1 MRGENL
7 MSQATATTVLSRPA
21 VAGRLSTLDRWLP
34 LWIFLAMALGIA
46 LGKAFPG
53 LAPALDAMKLDTV
66 SLPIAIGLL
75 WMMYPV
81 LARVNYEK
89 IPVIAGNTKLLLT
102 SLVLNWVI
110 GPALM
115 FALAWVLL
123 PDHPEYRTGLIIVGL
138 ARCIAMVLVW
148 NMLACG
154 NNEYAAV
161 LVALNSAFQIVMY
174 TVLGYVYL
182 MVVPQWL
189 GAEGTALDIS
199 MWAIA
204 KSVLIFL
211 GIPLVA
217 GFLTRVILGHL
228 KGQEW
233 YDTRFI
239 PRLAPTALIGL
250 LFTIVMMFSLKGEVI
265 LTLPPDVLRI
275 ALPLLL
281 YFGLMFTL
289 AFGLSYLL
297 KFPYADTATLSF
309 TAASNNFELAIAVA
323 IGVFGIASGEA
334 LAAVVGP
341 LVEVPVLIGLVYVSL
356 WMGRKLYPY
365 DALWAPPAAPVS
377 ARRSRSERIT

>member
-1 MRGENL
+1 
-7 MSQATATTVLSRPA
+7 MSDAIAITAAGRPA

-46 LGKAFPG
+46 LGKVFPG
-53 LAPALDAMKLDTV
+53 LSPALDAMQLDTV
-66 SLPIAIGLL
+66 SLPIAVGLL

-89 IPVIAGNTKLLLT
+89 IPAVAGNTKLLAT
-102 SLVLNWVI
+102 SLVLNWAI

-123 PDHPEYRTGLIIVGL
+123 PDHPDYRTGLIIVGL
-138 ARCIAMVLVW
+138 ARCIAMVLIW

-174 TVLGYVYL
+174 TVLGYFYL

-189 GAEGTALDIS
+189 GVAGTALQIS
-199 MWAIA
+199 IWAVA

-217 GFLTRVILGHL
+217 GFLTRVILGGL
-228 KGQEW
+228 KGREW
-233 YDTRFI
+233 YDNVFI

-265 LTLPPDVLRI
+265 LTLPLDVLRI
-275 ALPLLL
+275 AVPLLL

-341 LVEVPVLIGLVYVSL
+341 LVEVPALIGLVYVSL
-356 WMGRKLYPY
+356 WLGRRLYPR
-365 DALWAPPAAPVS
+365 DALWVPATTPAPATRGWS
-377 ARRSRSERIT
+377 GERRPS

>member
-1 MRGENL
+1 MTRAPE
-7 MSQATATTVLSRPA
+7 MTPAPHTAI
-21 VAGRLSTLDRWLP
+21 AGRLSMLDRWLP

-53 LAPALDAMKLDTV
+53 LAVSLDAMKLDTV

-81 LARVNYEK
+81 LARVNYGN
-89 IPVIAGNTKLLLT
+89 IPAVAGNTKLLTT

-115 FALAWVLL
+115 FVLAWVLL
-123 PDHPEYRTGLIIVGL
+123 PDHPEYRTGLILVGL
-138 ARCIAMVLVW
+138 ARCIAMVLIW

-174 TVLGYVYL
+174 TVLGYFYL

-189 GAEGTALDIS
+189 GVAGTALHIS

-217 GFLTRVILGHL
+217 GFLTRVILGGL

-265 LTLPPDVLRI
+265 LTLPGDVLRI

-289 AFGLSYLL
+289 SFGLSYLL

-356 WMGRKLYPY
+356 WMGRKLYPH

-377 ARRSRSERIT
+377 ARRSRAERIT

>member
-1 MRGENL
+1 MTRAPE
-7 MSQATATTVLSRPA
+7 MIPAPHTAI
-21 VAGRLSTLDRWLP
+21 AGRLSTLDRWLP
-34 LWIFLAMALGIA
+34 LWIFLAMAIGIA
-46 LGKAFPG
+46 LGKVFPG
-53 LAPALDAMKLDTV
+53 LAVTLDAMKLDTV

-81 LARVNYEK
+81 LARVNYGK
-89 IPVIAGNTKLLLT
+89 IPEVAGHTKLLTT

-115 FALAWVLL
+115 FVLAWVLL
-123 PDHPEYRTGLIIVGL
+123 PDHPEYRTGLILVGL
-138 ARCIAMVLVW
+138 ARCIAMVLIW

-174 TVLGYVYL
+174 TVLGYFYL

-189 GAEGTALDIS
+189 GGAGTALHIS

-211 GIPLVA
+211 GIPLIA
-217 GFLTRVILGHL
+217 GFLTRVILEGV
-228 KGQEW
+228 KGQAW

-265 LTLPPDVLRI
+265 LTLPVDVLRI

-289 AFGLSYLL
+289 SFGLSYLL

-334 LAAVVGP
+334 LAVVVGP
-341 LVEVPVLIGLVYVSL
+341 LVEVPVLVGLVYVSL
-356 WMGRKLYPY
+356 WLGRKLYPH
-365 DALWAPPAAPVS
+365 DALWAPPTAPVS
-377 ARRSRSERIT
+377 ARRSRFERIT

>member
-1 MRGENL
+1 MTH
-7 MSQATATTVLSRPA
+7 ATATTALSRPA
-21 VAGRLSTLDRWLP
+21 VVGQLSTLDRWLP
-34 LWIFLAMALGIA
+34 VWIFLAMASGIV
-46 LGKAFPG
+46 LGKTFPG

-81 LARVNYEK
+81 LARVSYAK
-89 IPVIAGNTKLLLT
+89 IPAIAGNTKLLTT

-115 FALAWVLL
+115 CVLAWALL

-138 ARCIAMVLVW
+138 ARCIAMVLIW

-182 MVVPQWL
+182 MLIPQWL
-189 GAEGTALDIS
+189 GVAGTSLNIS
-199 MWAIA
+199 MWAVA

-228 KGQEW
+228 KGQVW
-233 YDTRFI
+233 YDTQFM

-265 LTLPPDVLRI
+265 LNLPLDVLRI
-275 ALPLLL
+275 ALPLLV

-334 LAAVVGP
+334 FAAVVGP

-356 WMGRKLYPY
+356 WLGRQLYPQ
-365 DALWAPPAAPVS
+365 DALWIPPTAPVS
-377 ARRSRSERIT
+377 AVLERGKR

>member
-1 MRGENL
+1 M
-7 MSQATATTVLSRPA
+7 TRPQ
-21 VAGRLSTLDRWLP
+21 
-34 LWIFLAMALGIA
+34 
-46 LGKAFPG
+46 
-53 LAPALDAMKLDTV
+53 LDTV

-89 IPVIAGNTKLLLT
+89 IPAIAGNTKLLTT

-115 FALAWVLL
+115 FVLAWVLL
-123 PDHPEYRTGLIIVGL
+123 PDHPEYRTGLILVGL

-174 TVLGYVYL
+174 TVLGYFYL

-189 GAEGTALDIS
+189 GVAGTALDIS

-228 KGQEW
+228 KGQKW

-250 LFTIVMMFSLKGEVI
+250 LFTLVMMFSLKGEVI
-265 LTLPPDVLRI
+265 LTLPGDVLRI

-289 AFGLSYLL
+289 SFGLSYLL

-356 WMGRKLYPY
+356 WMGRRLYPR
-365 DALWAPPAAPVS
+365 DTLWAPAPSVS
-377 ARRSRSERIT
+377 AVRRPKPESIS

>member
-1 MRGENL
+1 MTH
-7 MSQATATTVLSRPA
+7 ATATTAASRPA
-21 VAGRLSTLDRWLP
+21 TAGRLSTLDRWLP
-34 LWIFLAMALGIA
+34 VWIFLAMALGIA
-46 LGKAFPG
+46 MGKTFPD

-75 WMMYPV
+75 WMIYPV

-102 SLVLNWVI
+102 SLVLNWVL

-154 NNEYAAV
+154 NHEYAAV
-161 LVALNSAFQIVMY
+161 LVALNPAFQIVMY

-189 GAEGTALDIS
+189 GAAGTALDIS

-265 LTLPPDVLRI
+265 LTLPLDVLRI

-289 AFGLSYLL
+289 SFGLSYLL

-334 LAAVVGP
+334 LAAAVGP

-356 WMGRKLYPY
+356 WMGRKLYPH

>member
-1 MRGENL
+1 VNYGKI
-7 MSQATATTVLSRPA
+7 PA
-21 VAGRLSTLDRWLP
+21 V
-34 LWIFLAMALGIA
+34 
-46 LGKAFPG
+46 
-53 LAPALDAMKLDTV
+53 
-66 SLPIAIGLL
+66 
-75 WMMYPV
+75 
-81 LARVNYEK
+81 
-89 IPVIAGNTKLLLT
+89 AGNTKLLTT

-123 PDHPEYRTGLIIVGL
+123 PDHPEYRTGLILVGL
-138 ARCIAMVLVW
+138 ARCIAMVLIW

-174 TVLGYVYL
+174 TVLGYFYL

-189 GAEGTALDIS
+189 GVAGTALHIS

-217 GFLTRVILGHL
+217 GFLTRVILGGL
-228 KGQEW
+228 KGEEW

-265 LTLPPDVLRI
+265 LTLPVDVLRI

-289 AFGLSYLL
+289 SFGLSYLL

-341 LVEVPVLIGLVYVSL
+341 LVEVPVLVGLVYVSL
-356 WMGRKLYPY
+356 WMGRTLYPR
-365 DALWAPPAAPVS
+365 DVLWAPRTAPASVRR
-377 ARRSRSERIT
+377 AR

>member
-1 MRGENL
+1 MTH
-7 MSQATATTVLSRPA
+7 ATATTATSRPA

-34 LWIFLAMALGIA
+34 GWIFLAMASGIV

-66 SLPIAIGLL
+66 SLPIAVGLL

-81 LARVNYEK
+81 LARVNYDK
-89 IPVIAGNTKLLLT
+89 IPAMAGNTKLLTT

-115 FALAWVLL
+115 FVLAWALL
-123 PDHPEYRTGLIIVGL
+123 PDHPDYRTGLIIVGL
-138 ARCIAMVLVW
+138 ARCIAMVLIW

-182 MVVPQWL
+182 MLIPQWL
-189 GAEGTALDIS
+189 GVAGTALNIS
-199 MWAIA
+199 MWSVA

-211 GIPLVA
+211 GIPFAA
-217 GFLTRVILGHL
+217 GFLTRVMLGRL
-228 KGQEW
+228 KGEEW

-250 LFTIVMMFSLKGEVI
+250 LFTIVMMFSLKGDVI
-265 LTLPPDVLRI
+265 LTLPLDVLRI
-275 ALPLLL
+275 AIPLVV

-297 KFPYADTATLSF
+297 KFPYAHTATLSF

-334 LAAVVGP
+334 FAAVVGP
-341 LVEVPVLIGLVYVSL
+341 LVEVPVLLGLVYVSL
-356 WMGRKLYPY
+356 WLGRKLYPEEFS
-365 DALWAPPAAPVS
+365 WAPAFTPAT
-377 ARRSRSERIT
+377 ARRR

>member
-1 MRGENL
+1 MPHAPEL
-7 MSQATATTVLSRPA
+7 TPAPHTAIAR
-21 VAGRLSTLDRWLP
+21 RLSTLDRWLP
-34 LWIFLAMALGIA
+34 LWIFLAMAVGIA
-46 LGKAFPG
+46 LGKAFPS
-53 LAPALDAMKLDTV
+53 LAVALDAMKLDTV

-81 LARVNYEK
+81 LARVNYGK
-89 IPVIAGNTKLLLT
+89 IPAVAGNTKLLTT

-115 FALAWVLL
+115 FVLAWVLL
-123 PDHPEYRTGLIIVGL
+123 PDYPEYRTGLILVGL
-138 ARCIAMVLVW
+138 ARCIAMVLIW

-154 NNEYAAV
+154 NHEYAAV

-174 TVLGYVYL
+174 TVLGYFYL

-189 GAEGTALDIS
+189 GVAGTALHIS

-228 KGQEW
+228 KGEEW

-265 LTLPPDVLRI
+265 LTLPVDVLRI

-289 AFGLSYLL
+289 SFGLSYLL

-356 WMGRKLYPY
+356 WLGRQLYPH
-365 DALWAPPAAPVS
+365 DAVWAPPATPVS
-377 ARRSRSERIT
+377 ARRSRAERTT

>member
-1 MRGENL
+1 MPHAPEITP
-7 MSQATATTVLSRPA
+7 APHTAI
-21 VAGRLSTLDRWLP
+21 AGRLSTLDRWLP
-34 LWIFLAMALGIA
+34 LWIFLAMAIGIA
-46 LGKAFPG
+46 LGKAFPS
-53 LAPALDAMKLDTV
+53 LAVALDAMKLDTV

-81 LARVNYEK
+81 LARVNYGK
-89 IPVIAGNTKLLLT
+89 IPAVAGHTKLLTT

-115 FALAWVLL
+115 FVLAWVLL
-123 PDHPEYRTGLIIVGL
+123 PDHPEYRTGLILVGL
-138 ARCIAMVLVW
+138 ARCIAMVLIW
-148 NMLACG
+148 NILACG

-189 GAEGTALDIS
+189 GVAGTALHIS

-217 GFLTRVILGHL
+217 GFLTRVILGGL
-228 KGQEW
+228 KGEEW

-265 LTLPPDVLRI
+265 LTLPVDVLRI

-289 AFGLSYLL
+289 SFGLSYLL

-356 WMGRKLYPY
+356 WMGRKLYPH
-365 DALWAPPAAPVS
+365 DALWAPPASPVS
-377 ARRSRSERIT
+377 ARRSRSERTT

>member
-1 MRGENL
+1 MTH
-7 MSQATATTVLSRPA
+7 ATATTALSRLA
-21 VAGRLSTLDRWLP
+21 VAGQLSTLDRWLP
-34 LWIFLAMALGIA
+34 VWIFLAMALGIA

-53 LAPALDAMKLDTV
+53 LAPSLDALKLDTV

-81 LARVNYEK
+81 LARVNYAK
-89 IPVIAGNTKLLLT
+89 IPAIAGNTKLLTT

-115 FALAWVLL
+115 FVLAWALL

-138 ARCIAMVLVW
+138 ARCIAMVLIW

-182 MVVPQWL
+182 MLIPQWL
-189 GAEGTALDIS
+189 GVAGTSLHIS
-199 MWAIA
+199 MWAVA

-211 GIPLVA
+211 GIPLAA
-217 GFLTRVILGHL
+217 GFLTRVFLGRI
-228 KGQEW
+228 KGQAW

-239 PRLAPTALIGL
+239 PRLARTALIGL

-265 LTLPPDVLRI
+265 LTLPLDVLRI
-275 ALPLLL
+275 AVPLLL

-289 AFGLSYLL
+289 SFGLSYLL

-323 IGVFGIASGEA
+323 ISVFGITSGEA

-356 WMGRKLYPY
+356 WLGRLLYPQ
-365 DALWAPPAAPVS
+365 DPLWTPPTAPVS
-377 ARRSRSERIT
+377 AVLKRGKR

>member
-1 MRGENL
+1 MP
-7 MSQATATTVLSRPA
+7 QITATAAARRSDV
-21 VAGRLSTLDRWLP
+21 VGQLSTLDRYLP
-34 LWIFLAMALGIA
+34 VWIFLAMALGIV
-46 LGKAFPG
+46 LGKAFPS
-53 LAPALDAMKLDTV
+53 LPPALDAMKLDTV

-81 LARVNYEK
+81 LARVKYEK
-89 IPVIAGNTKLLLT
+89 IPAIAGNTKMLTT

-115 FALAWVLL
+115 FVLARILL
-123 PDHPEYRTGLIIVGL
+123 PDHPAYRTGLIIVGL
-138 ARCIAMVLVW
+138 ARCIAMVLIW

-174 TVLGYVYL
+174 TVLGYFYL
-182 MVVPQWL
+182 MIVPQWL
-189 GAEGTALDIS
+189 GATGTALDIS
-199 MWAIA
+199 IWAMA

-217 GFLTRVILGHL
+217 GFLTRLILGQL

-233 YDTRFI
+233 YDSEFI
-239 PRLAPTALIGL
+239 PRLAPTALVGL

-265 LTLPPDVLRI
+265 LTLPLDVLRI
-275 ALPLLL
+275 ALPLLV

-289 AFGLSYLL
+289 AFVLSYLL
-297 KFPYADTATLSF
+297 KFPYADTAALSF

-356 WMGRKLYPY
+356 WMGRKLYPG
-365 DALWAPPAAPVS
+365 DPLWASSRTAAT
-377 ARRSRSERIT
+377 ARGK

>member
-1 MRGENL
+1 MTH
-7 MSQATATTVLSRPA
+7 ATSTTAASRPA

-34 LWIFLAMALGIA
+34 VWIFLAMVLGIA
-46 LGKAFPG
+46 LGKTFPG

-81 LARVNYEK
+81 LARVNYEN
-89 IPVIAGNTKLLLT
+89 IPAIAGNTKLLLT

-189 GAEGTALDIS
+189 GVAGTALQIS

-217 GFLTRVILGHL
+217 GFLTRVILGRL

-265 LTLPPDVLRI
+265 LTLPGDVLRI
-275 ALPLLL
+275 AIPLLL

-297 KFPYADTATLSF
+297 NFPYADTATLSF

-341 LVEVPVLIGLVYVSL
+341 LVEVPVLIGLVSISL
-356 WMGRKLYPY
+356 WLGRALYPH
-365 DALWAPPAAPVS
+365 DSTCAPRPAAASV
-377 ARRSRSERIT
+377 RRAQ

>member
-1 MRGENL
+1 
-7 MSQATATTVLSRPA
+7 MSLETATTATSRPA

-34 LWIFLAMALGIA
+34 VWIFLAMALGIT

-53 LAPALDAMKLDTV
+53 LPPALDAMKLDTV

-89 IPVIAGNTKLLLT
+89 IPAIAGNTKLLTT

-123 PDHPEYRTGLIIVGL
+123 
-138 ARCIAMVLVW
+138 
-148 NMLACG
+148 G

-174 TVLGYVYL
+174 TVLGYFYL

-189 GAEGTALDIS
+189 GAKGTALDIS

-265 LTLPPDVLRI
+265 LTLPVDVLRI

-289 AFGLSYLL
+289 SFGLSYLL

-356 WMGRKLYPY
+356 WMGRTLYPN
-365 DALWAPPAAPVS
+365 DTLWAPPAVPVF
-377 ARRSRSERIT
+377 ARQSRSERLT

>member
-1 MRGENL
+1 MTYAPE
-7 MSQATATTVLSRPA
+7 MTPAPHTAIAR
-21 VAGRLSTLDRWLP
+21 RLSMLDRWLP
-34 LWIFLAMALGIA
+34 LWIFLAMAIGIA

-53 LAPALDAMKLDTV
+53 LAVTLDAMKLDTV

-81 LARVNYEK
+81 LARVNYGK
-89 IPVIAGNTKLLLT
+89 IPAVAGNTKLLTT

-123 PDHPEYRTGLIIVGL
+123 PDHPEYRTGLILVGL
-138 ARCIAMVLVW
+138 ARCIAMVLIW

-174 TVLGYVYL
+174 TVLGYFYL

-189 GAEGTALDIS
+189 GVAGTALHIS

-217 GFLTRVILGHL
+217 GFLTRVILGGL
-228 KGQEW
+228 KGEEW

-265 LTLPPDVLRI
+265 LTLPVDVLRI

-289 AFGLSYLL
+289 SFGLSYLL

-341 LVEVPVLIGLVYVSL
+341 LVEVPVLVGLVYVSL
-356 WMGRKLYPY
+356 WMGRTLYPR
-365 DALWAPPAAPVS
+365 DVLWAPRTAPASVRR
-377 ARRSRSERIT
+377 AR